1 MKIKHVAVLAA
12 VAAAS
17 LGANSARAIQKH
29 DPIFQ
34 PVRYAHSQDNDPDM
48 LRALRNQSG
57 SPRSK
62 PDLYVAHPKFH
73 VVDPDY
79 VREIRY
85 QNGSPKSKDIQIG
98 KPAPA
103 K

>member
-1 MKIKHVAVLAA
+1 MKTKHVSVLATI
-12 VAAAS
+12 VVAS
-17 LGANSARAIQKH
+17 LGANSARGIQKH

-48 LRALRNQSG
+48 IKALKNQSG
-57 SPRSK
+57 SPRSR
-62 PDLYVAHPKFH
+62 PDLYVAHPMFH

-85 QNGSPKSKDIQIG
+85 QNGSPKSKGIQ
-98 KPAPA
+98 KVQPAPV